1 MSRIANN
8 PVNIPSGVDVKLD
21 ANLLAIKGAKGSL
34 ELPIHKLVNINF
46 EENVFTFSANDSTKE
61 SKALSGTF
69 RSLVNNMVI
78 GVSEGFEKNLVLNGV
93 GYRAK
98 ASGKNKFNFR
108 FFSSNRLRVA

>member
-46 EENVFTFSANDSTKE
+46 EENVFTFSVCIASVNALASLTFDS
-61 SKALSGTF
+61 LGI
-69 RSLVNNMVI
+69 SLRTAKPIDWLI
-78 GVSEGFEKNLVLNGV
+78 GR
-93 GYRAK
+93 Y
-98 ASGKNKFNFR
+98 
-108 FFSSNRLRVA
+108 FFKSA